1 MSKDN
6 KRGTPDTNFANVTFD
21 EIKEKLVNRMKVYYP
36 DTYRDYNKT
45 SFGSLMVDMMAMIG
59 EQLNFY
65 AQFVANESYLETMRT
80 IEGYTAAAR
89 KNGLELC
96 NKYTSVGYVNVIT
109 RVPANSLLTGP
120 DTDYSHTI
128 LRGSVFTTDTGAQF
142 TSTKDVTVD
151 LSVEKIIG
159 SEFTETD
166 DRVTYYLFESSVPVV
181 SGEER
186 VVSVETGTYQKF
198 LKVEVRD
205 DSVSEILK
213 VVDSNANEFYE
224 VPSLSHGFIFKEVTE
239 KRSSANRQD
248 SISRLVKFPVPRRF
262 EARCEG
268 DRTFLMFGFGSEA
281 DLQVTPVAEPSEL
294 ELQSPGNLHFSDFV
308 FDPVNI
314 LSNNAN
320 YGISPQN
327 TTLTITYRS
336 NTSENSNAASNTIN
350 NISSVELLFENESS
364 LEESKLNYIKS
375 SLDCTNPDP
384 INGSLRYNSTREV
397 VESIQA
403 AAGAQGRAVT
413 LQDYVSLCY
422 TMPSSLGSVYRASV
436 IKDQDDRNR
445 NLNIYIMSQD
455 NESFLQLPSQRL
467 QENLK
472 GFLNEK
478 RMISDTIDIFSAT
491 IVNFGIFFDVVLSD
505 NTNKSTALAE
515 IRRDL
520 YAQLKLAPPQIGQWF
535 SIGEVE
541 KQINKMPMVSRVN
554 SVQVSTKISPL
565 HANTRFDVSSNVSQD
580 GGLIFIP
587 DNFIWEIKFESDIT
601 GRIQ

>member
-1 MSKDN
+1 MPKHN

-36 DTYRDYNKT
+36 DTYRDFNKT

-109 RVPANSLLTGP
+109 RVPANALLTGP
-120 DTDYSHTI
+120 DTNYSHTI
-128 LRGSVFTTDTGAQF
+128 LRGSVFTTDSGAQF
-142 TSTKDVTVD
+142 TSTRDVTVD
-151 LSVEKIIG
+151 LNVEKIIG

-166 DRVTYYLFESSVPVV
+166 DRVTYYLYESSVPVV

-186 VVSVETGTYQKF
+186 VTSVDIESYRKF

-213 VVDSNANEFYE
+213 VVDSNGNEYYE
-224 VPSLSHGFIFKEVTE
+224 VPSLSHGFIFKEITE
-239 KRSSANRQD
+239 RRSNPNS
-248 SISRLVKFPVPRRF
+248 SESVSRLVKFPVPRRF

-268 DRTFLMFGFGSEA
+268 DRTFLMFGFGSED
-281 DLQVTPVAEPSEL
+281 DLQVSPVAEPHEL

-314 LSNNAN
+314 LANNGN

-336 NTSENSNAASNTIN
+336 NTSENSNAAANTIN
-350 NISSVELLFENESS
+350 NISSVELLFEDES
-364 LEESKLNYIKS
+364 LLDTSKIAHIRSALS
-375 SLDCTNPDP
+375 CTNEEP
-384 INGSLRYNSTREV
+384 INGSLKYSSTREV

-413 LQDYVSLCY
+413 IHDYVSLCY
-422 TMPSSLGSVYRASV
+422 TMPSQLGSVYRASV
-436 IKDQDDRNR
+436 IKDEDDLNR
-445 NLNIYIMSQD
+445 NLNIYIISQD
-455 NESFLQLPSQRL
+455 EEGFLQQPSLRL
-467 QENLK
+467 KENLK
-472 GFLNEK
+472 MFLNEK
-478 RMISDTIDIFSAT
+478 RSASDTVDIYSAT
-491 IVNFGIFFDVVLSD
+491 IVNFGIFFDVVLND
-505 NTNKSTALAE
+505 NTNKTTALSE

-520 YAQLKLAPPQIGQWF
+520 FDQIKLSPPEIGQYF
-535 SIGEVE
+535 SIGEIE
-541 KQINKMPMVSRVN
+541 KQINKMPIVSRVN
-554 SVQVSTKISPL
+554 SVRISTKISPD
-565 HANTRFDVSSNVSQD
+565 HANTRFDVQSKISQD
-580 GGLIFIP
+580 GGLIMIP
-587 DNFIWEIKFESDIT
+587 DNFIFEIKYPTDIT

>member
-1 MSKDN
+1 MAKDN

-21 EIKEKLVNRMKVYYP
+21 EIKDKLVNRMKVYYP
-36 DTYRDYNKT
+36 DTYRDFNST

-80 IEGYTAAAR
+80 VEGYTAAAR
-89 KNGLELC
+89 RNGLELC
-96 NKYTSVGYVNVIT
+96 NKFTSVGYVNLVT
-109 RVPANSLLTGP
+109 RVPANALLTGP
-120 DTDYSHTI
+120 DKSYSHTI

-142 TSTKDVTVD
+142 TSTKDVTVNLETD
-151 LSVEKIIG
+151 KIIG

-166 DRVTYYLFESSVPVV
+166 DRVTYYLYQSSIPVV

-186 VVSVETGTYQKF
+186 IVSVDTGNYKKF

-213 VVDSNANEFYE
+213 VTDSNGNEYYE
-224 VPSLSHGFIFKEVTE
+224 VPSLSHGFIFKEITE
-239 KRSSANRQD
+239 KRSNAATQD
-248 SISRLVKFPVPRRF
+248 SVSRLVKFPVPRRF
-262 EARCEG
+262 ETRCEG
-268 DRTFLMFGFGSEA
+268 DRTFLMFGFGSES
-281 DLQVTPVAEPSEL
+281 DLTVQPVADPSEI
-294 ELQSPGNLHFSDFV
+294 ELQSPGSLHFSDFV

-314 LSNNAN
+314 QANNAN
-320 YGISPQN
+320 FGISPQD
-327 TTLTITYRS
+327 TTLTISYRS
-336 NTSENSNAASNTIN
+336 NTSENSNAAANTIN
-350 NISSVELLFENESS
+350 NVSSIEILFENESELDS
-364 LEESKLNYIKS
+364 SKVNYIRS
-375 SLDCTNPDP
+375 ALSCTNSEP
-384 INGSLRYNSTREV
+384 INGSLKYGSTREV

-436 IKDQDDRNR
+436 IKDEDDLRR
-445 NLNIYIMSQD
+445 NLNIYIIGQD
-455 NESFLQLPSQRL
+455 QDEFLQEPSLRL
-467 QENLK
+467 KENLK
-472 GFLNEK
+472 IFLNEK
-478 RMISDTIDIFSAT
+478 RMLSDSIDIFSAT
-491 IVNFGIFFDVVLSD
+491 IVNFGIFFDVVLND
-505 NTNKSTALAE
+505 NTNKSTALSE

-520 YAQLKLAPPQIGQWF
+520 FSQLKLSPPEIGQYF

-554 SVQVSTKISPL
+554 SVRVDTKISPQ
-565 HANTRFDVSSNVSQD
+565 HANVRYDVNSNISQD

-587 DNFIWEIKFESDIT
+587 DNFIWEIKYENDIT